1 MTDKPE
7 PNKEYALT
15 GKSGDACIANGSS
28 WKESEVKKK
37 PETCNEQLE
46 RMVKNIALDITEG
59 EPGTA
64 CDYIDN
70 VYDIEWITHQDHSY
84 KAARLLVAGGGPNI
98 WVLLWDCPDE
108 CRLCSSSVCISIN
121 KFCPQP
127 RNVFTSKPKNYMIS
141 EMRAD
146 FSQRVRMGGKFNLP

>member
-15 GKSGDACIANGSS
+15 GKSGDACIANGNS

-46 RMVKNIALDITEG
+46 RMVKNIALDITEPKTPTLDDANQFMDG
-59 EPGTA
+59 
-64 CDYIDN
+64 
-70 VYDIEWITHQDHSY
+70 VYNIEWITHQDHSY

-98 WVLLWDCPDE
+98 WVNLQTNTVDGYWGADKRSYGFVDNIGLDDYLQE
-108 CRLCSSSVCISIN
+108 LHE
-121 KFCPQP
+121 
-127 RNVFTSKPKNYMIS
+127 SK
-141 EMRAD
+141 
-146 FSQRVRMGGKFNLP
+146 

>member
-1 MTDKPE
+1 MTNKPE

-46 RMVKNIALDITEG
+46 RMVKNYANDITEG
-59 EPGTA
+59 GGFCKGDSA
-64 CDYIDN
+64 SAMMDH
-70 VYDIEWITHQDHSY
+70 VYNIEWITHQDHSY

-98 WVLLWDCPDE
+98 WVNLQTNTVDGYWGSDKFSWSFQDNIGLDE
-108 CRLCSSSVCISIN
+108 YLQDMHED
-121 KFCPQP
+121 K
-127 RNVFTSKPKNYMIS
+127 
-141 EMRAD
+141 
-146 FSQRVRMGGKFNLP
+146 